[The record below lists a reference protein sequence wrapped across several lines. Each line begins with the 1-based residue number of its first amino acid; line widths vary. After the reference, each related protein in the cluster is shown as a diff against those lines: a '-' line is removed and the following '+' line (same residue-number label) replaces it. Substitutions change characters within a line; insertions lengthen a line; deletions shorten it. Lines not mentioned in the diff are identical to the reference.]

1 MVDTKAA
8 TENTT
13 LLHFLAKV
21 VEEKLPRVN
30 DFVEDLKDC
39 DLACK
44 GKDKLR
50 NTSNY
55 LLAFLCTIL
64 ISYRF

>member
-1 MVDTKAA
+1 MDTKAA

-30 DFVEDLKDC
+30 NFVEDLKDC

-44 GKDKLR
+44 GKDKFR
-50 NTSNY
+50 N
-55 LLAFLCTIL
+55 
-64 ISYRF
+64 ISKYMIASFVLS

>member
-1 MVDTKAA
+1 VDTKAA

-44 GKDKLR
+44 GKIKSR
-50 NTSNY
+50 AISIFCEHFF
-55 LLAFLCTIL
+55 AL
-64 ISYRF
+64 I

>member
-1 MVDTKAA
+1 MQLVDTKAA

-44 GKDKLR
+44 GKR
-50 NTSNY
+50 
-55 LLAFLCTIL
+55 
-64 ISYRF
+64 